1 MLRRSR
7 RLPFIHPFYLISV
20 IMASHHTNGQ
30 AHSHNSHAS
39 YGAAGHHH
47 QPTAWELLKKLY
59 HLIHAEK
66 RDIWVLVTYSIISG
80 LLSLVVPLSSQAI
93 VNAVQLGVI
102 TPQLIVLCV
111 VVAIGMMI
119 TGIFLLMESYLVD
132 LLQRRLFVRAALDIA
147 TRLPKIRM
155 DALSGEYAPELVN
168 RFFDVITIQKSLSKM
183 LLDGLS
189 ALLIA
194 LVGLILLAVYHPVFI
209 VFDFALFFFAAIVI
223 FALSYGGLET
233 SIKESKKKYALVEW
247 LEEIARSHT
256 SFKVYA
262 TEEFIMERVDHIAE
276 EYVKARAKHFAV
288 LARQLMGSAIF
299 RAIASAGVLGLGGFL
314 VIEQSISIG
323 QLVAA
328 ELVILSI
335 LSSLEKLISQF
346 DIYYDLLTAVD
357 KVSHITDKELETSG
371 GAHFERRSGPASLRL
386 QNIYFA
392 YPDGINVLNGLSF
405 EVTPC
410 SHTSIV
416 GEPGSGK
423 TTVTNLLAR
432 LYDAQSGGVLLNGQE
447 IRHLR
452 MSDTRAAIGI
462 VSTNLEIFDGTVRD
476 NIMLGRHFGTED
488 IEWALKTAHVYEEI
502 VQLPNGLNTEI
513 LATGVNLSESILC
526 RIMIARAIIARP
538 QLLVIDEALHTLDQ
552 ARKLQILDGIYA
564 CGNWTI
570 LDISNDIEN
579 IRRSD
584 RVLVLSEGVAVES
597 GTLAELS
604 ASSLTLFS
612 RLFPML
618 AEDTRS
624 AV

>member
-1 MLRRSR
+1 MA
-7 RLPFIHPFYLISV
+7 IHN
-20 IMASHHTNGQ
+20 T
-30 AHSHNSHAS
+30 NSHAFHVS
-39 YGAAGHHH
+39 REHSQDSHHE
-47 QPTAWELLKKLY
+47 PTAWSLLKKLY
-59 HLIHAEK
+59 FLIHAEK
-66 RDIWVLVTYSIISG
+66 RDIWVLITYSIISG

-93 VNAVQLGVI
+93 VNAVQLGVV
-102 TPQLIVLCV
+102 TPQLIVLCI
-111 VVAIGMMI
+111 VVALGMML
-119 TGIFLLMESYLVD
+119 TGAFLLMESYLVD
-132 LLQRRLFVRAALDIA
+132 LIQRRLFVRAALDIS
-147 TRLPKIRM
+147 TRLPRVRM

-189 ALLIA
+189 ALLVA
-194 LVGLILLAVYHPVFI
+194 MVGLFLLAFYHPIFI
-209 VFDFALFFFAAIVI
+209 IFDFLLFFFAAIVI
-223 FALSYGGLET
+223 FVLSYGGLLT

-262 TEEFIMERVDHIAE
+262 TEKFIMERVDHITD
-276 EYVKARAKHFAV
+276 EYVQARGKHFAV

-299 RAIASAGVLGLGGFL
+299 RAIASAGVLGLGGYL

-357 KVSHITDKELETSG
+357 KVSHITDKPLESKG
-371 GAHFERRSGPASLRL
+371 GESFERQFGAASLRL
-386 QNIYFA
+386 HNVVFA
-392 YPDGINVLNGLSF
+392 YPDSTPILRGLSF
-405 EVTPC
+405 EIAPC

-423 TTVTNLLAR
+423 TTITNLLAR
-432 LYDAQSGGVLLNGQE
+432 LYEAQSGGILLNGQE

-452 MSDTRAAIGI
+452 ISDTRSAIGI
-462 VSTNLEIFDGTVRD
+462 VTTNLEIFDGTVRD
-476 NIMLGRHFGTED
+476 NITLGRHFSNED
-488 IEWALKTAHVYEEI
+488 MEWALKTASVYEEI
-502 VQLPNGLNTEI
+502 VQLPDGLNTDV

-526 RIMIARAIIARP
+526 RIMIARAIISRP
-538 QLLVIDEALHTLDQ
+538 QLLVLDEAFHTLDQ
-552 ARKLQILDGIYA
+552 ARKLQILDSIYT

-570 LDISNDIEN
+570 IDISNDTEN
-579 IRRSD
+579 IRRAD
-584 RVLVLSEGVAVES
+584 NVLVLSEGVVVES
-597 GTLAELS
+597 GTTHELAS
-604 ASSLTLFS
+604 NHNSLFS

-618 AEDTRS
+618 ADDVRS
-624 AV
+624 LSRS